1 MLVALLLLA
10 PMAAT
15 TADEG
20 DRPYVEILESTGA
33 VDGPAESNVGVPR
46 WERVRMELRVENRL
60 QIDVTGLELDIALV
74 SAAKDDDPNVIPG
87 WSFREELTDTILDGL
102 DTAYVRITHQL
113 PARRT
118 SPPADEI
125 AYRVRIVGY
134 RMATPDLETALRML
148 GSSRAADQRAAL
160 KSYDAEFEPDEGR
173 RYADELAIAIATM
186 PATPAA
192 SDALRLLFAVRALG
206 TLGARRH
213 VADLLYLPER
223 LDHEPWGR
231 AVLDLAERMI
241 DASEKDEP
249 RLSVL
254 PSWARNKSDFLTVR
268 AEDALEDAV
277 REAILR
283 MGDAAVPALLLQSL
297 QAPELPVRSRAK
309 RLLHAL
315 GRSTVRSQLTLR
327 DRASRLA
334 VIDVLGRFQSPEPVP
349 ALVELA
355 RGRDEE
361 LAKAARAALRSI
373 GPAAVEGIVEA
384 LGAPGDEEIR
394 ATLVAIGREHPG
406 AIAQVVQR
414 YGVAV
419 EKRDVEHLVNRLF
432 EHLRDAR
439 RARLVAEIE
448 HALDAGRDGRY
459 ADCFAR
465 LDRVFEQDEA
475 LYMRYAEPILEQ
487 YLARA
492 ERLLARG
499 DYDAAVE
506 TLTAALTVRDSKEAR
521 ALLARA
527 RLALVRGYVAL
538 GELQRAQETLA
549 AVEER
554 TEERRT
560 TEGLYLAASARE
572 AVRRGELSRARQLLD
587 RARAI
592 APDDASLTLVDRRLM
607 LSENISVVIVLGLL
621 VPASILAMVLW
632 VRRRLESRRME
643 RLEKQIDRG

>member
-1 MLVALLLLA
+1 MSVGAALLVLI
-10 PMAAT
+10 AAAA
-15 TADEG
+15 ADEG

-33 VDGPAESNVGVPR
+33 VDGPAESNVGVPK

-60 QIDVTGLELDIALV
+60 QVDVTGLELDIALV

-87 WSFREELTDTILDGL
+87 WSFREELTDTLLDAL

-125 AYRVRIVGY
+125 AYRVRIVSY
-134 RMATPDLETALRML
+134 RMSSPDLETALRML
-148 GSSRAADQRAAL
+148 GSSRPADQRAAL
-160 KSYDAEFEPDEGR
+160 KSYDAEFADEER
-173 RYADELAIAIATM
+173 QRYSDELAIAIGTL
-186 PATPAA
+186 PASPAA

-223 LDHEPWGR
+223 LDDERWGR

-254 PSWARNKSDFLTVR
+254 PSWARNKSGFLTVR

-297 QAPELPVRSRAK
+297 QAPEPAVRSRAK

-327 DRASRLA
+327 DRDSRRA
-334 VIDVLGRFQSPEPVP
+334 VIDVLGRFASPEPVP

-355 RGRDEE
+355 RGRDKE
-361 LAKAARAALRSI
+361 LAQAARAALRSI

-384 LGAPGDEEIR
+384 LGAPGDDEIR
-394 ATLVAIGREHPG
+394 ETLVAIGREHPR
-406 AIAQVVQR
+406 AILEIVQR
-414 YGVAV
+414 YGVAID
-419 EKRDVEHLVNRLF
+419 KRDAEAVVERLYV
-432 EHLRDAR
+432 HLRDAR

-475 LYMRYAEPILEQ
+475 LYMRYADAISEQ

-506 TLTAALTVRDSKEAR
+506 TLRAALTVQDTPEAR
-521 ALLARA
+521 ALLSRA
-527 RLALVRGYVAL
+527 RIALVRGYVAL
-538 GELQRAQETLA
+538 GELQRAQEVLA
-549 AVEER
+549 SIEER
-554 TEERRT
+554 TEERRDA
-560 TEGLYLAASARE
+560 EGLFLAASAKE

-607 LSENISVVIVLGLL
+607 LSENISVVIALGLL
-621 VPASILAMVLW
+621 VPAGILALVLW
-632 VRRRLESRRME
+632 VRRRLESVRMQ

>member
-1 MLVALLLLA
+1 MGVALFVLLA
-10 PMAAT
+10 AAA
-15 TADEG
+15 ADDA

-33 VDGPAESNVGVPR
+33 VDGPAESGVGVPT

-60 QIDVTGLELDIALV
+60 QVDVTGLELDIALV
-74 SAAKDDDPNVIPG
+74 SAAKDDAPNVIPG
-87 WSFREELTDTILDGL
+87 WSFREELTDTIVDAL

-125 AYRVRIVGY
+125 AYRVRIISY
-134 RMATPDLETALRML
+134 RMSEPDLGTALGML

-160 KSYDAEFEPDEGR
+160 RSYGADFEPTARARHAE
-173 RYADELAIAIATM
+173 ELAIAIGTM
-186 PATPAA
+186 PAKPAA

-206 TLGARRH
+206 ALGARRH

-223 LDHEPWGR
+223 LEREVWGR

-283 MGDAAVPALLLQSL
+283 MGDAAVPALLLSSL
-297 QAPELPVRSRAK
+297 QAPESPVRSRAK

-327 DRASRLA
+327 DRDSRLA
-334 VIDVLGRFQSPEPVP
+334 VIQVLGRSSSSEPVP

-355 RGRDEE
+355 RGRDKA
-361 LAKAARAALRSI
+361 LAKAARAALLSI
-373 GPAAVEGIVEA
+373 GPDAVEGIVEA
-384 LGAPGDEEIR
+384 LGAPGDEDIVD
-394 ATLVAIGREHPG
+394 TLVQIGRQHPK
-406 AIAQVVQR
+406 AILEIVRR
-414 YGVAV
+414 YGVTI
-419 EKRDVEHLVNRLF
+419 ERSEVEHVVERLHA
-432 EHLRDAR
+432 HLRDAR
-439 RARLVAEIE
+439 RARLRAEVE
-448 HALDAGRDGRY
+448 LALDAGREGRY
-459 ADCFAR
+459 AECFAQ
-465 LDRVFEQDEA
+465 LDRVFAQDEA
-475 LYMRYAEPILEQ
+475 LYMSYAEPIAEQ

-499 DYDAAVE
+499 DYDAAVD
-506 TLTAALTVRDSKEAR
+506 TLRAGLTVQDSEKAR
-521 ALLARA
+521 ALLSRA
-527 RLALVRGYVAL
+527 RIALVRGYVEL
-538 GELQRAQETLA
+538 GELSRAQEVLA
-549 AVEER
+549 QVEER
-554 TEERRT
+554 TDERRT
-560 TEGLYLAASARE
+560 AEGLLLAASAKE

-592 APDDASLTLVDRRLM
+592 DPDDPALTLVDRRLM

-621 VPASILAMVLW
+621 IPAAILALVLW
-632 VRRRLESRRME
+632 VRKRLESARMRRLER
-643 RLEKQIDRG
+643 QIDRG